1 MSQEQEPGLA
11 GPILV
16 RPTTNVSYCYFDES
30 IRERGG
36 FIVGALVVSDRDL
49 SPLVAAEWARL
60 GLNPES
66 EEYKSSNPKNGNELG
81 VAQREVVARLVH
93 ESKLG
98 LVVGPREDRENLGAY
113 CTDLL
118 TQLIETGF
126 IASGGHSLYIDEGIP
141 VRTAHLERLG
151 QMAVSVARKCDSKKV
166 GGIQVADHAAHALG
180 GMLLEEMGL
189 LRKQVRAGENSGYH
203 PDDVLD
209 LGFELWASLR
219 YALIGRNEY
228 IEGLSPP
235 PDDPAN
241 PYFRVDGV
249 GLYVAPTCSEE
260 LARHARKRFGV
271 NYLGCIH

>member
-1 MSQEQEPGLA
+1 M
-11 GPILV
+11 
-16 RPTTNVSYCYFDES
+16 SYCYFDES

-49 SPLVAAEWARL
+49 SPLIAEEWARL
-60 GLNPES
+60 GLTPGS

-81 VAQREVVARLVH
+81 VAQRQVVAQLLQ

-98 LVVGPREDRENLGAY
+98 FVVVPIDDREGLGGY
-113 CTDLL
+113 CAGLVI
-118 TQLIETGF
+118 QLIETGS
-126 IASGGHSLYIDEGIP
+126 IGAGEHSLYLDEGIP
-141 VRTAHLERLG
+141 VSAAHLERLG
-151 QMAVSVARKCDSKKV
+151 QMEVSVAMRCDSKKV

-203 PDDVLD
+203 PDGLLD

-249 GLYVAPTCSEE
+249 GLYVATTCSAD
-260 LARHARKRFGV
+260 LARHARERFGV

>member
-1 MSQEQEPGLA
+1 M
-11 GPILV
+11 
-16 RPTTNVSYCYFDES
+16 SYCYFDES
-30 IRERGG
+30 IRDRGG

-49 SPLVAAEWARL
+49 SPFIAEEWARL
-60 GLNPES
+60 DLNPES
-66 EEYKSSNPKNGNELG
+66 DEYKSSNPKNGNELG
-81 VAQREVVARLVH
+81 VAQRRVVAQLLH

-98 LVVGPREDRENLGAY
+98 LVVVPRGDRERLGEY
-113 CTDLL
+113 CTGLL
-118 TQLIETGF
+118 TQLIETGS
-126 IASGGHSLYIDEGIP
+126 IAKGEHSLYLDAGIP
-141 VRTAHLERLG
+141 VSAAHLERLG
-151 QMAVSVARKCDSKKV
+151 QMEVSVAMQCDSKKV

-203 PDDVLD
+203 PDDLLD

-235 PDDPAN
+235 LDDLAN

-249 GLYVAPTCSEE
+249 GLYVAATCSAD
-260 LARHARKRFGV
+260 LAHHARERFGV